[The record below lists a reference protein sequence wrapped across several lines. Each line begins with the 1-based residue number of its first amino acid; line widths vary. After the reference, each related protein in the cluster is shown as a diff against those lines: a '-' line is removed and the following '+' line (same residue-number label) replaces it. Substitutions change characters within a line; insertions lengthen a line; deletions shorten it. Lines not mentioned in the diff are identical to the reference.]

1 MRARAWPMAGLGA
14 LAALALAAVV
24 VLTANMRLTPA
35 PRTALFALGA
45 GELAVDNDAILQS
58 LAATP
63 GRASTAWGSVAASAR
78 KSALADTQMLTQAT
92 ADEAEA
98 KELASDDQAQ
108 LQALYSG
115 TFNTGDSLG
124 LSTGSLGNYDTLQ
137 ALQSLPKSLGASMH
151 DDHGDLSAVTQTQLN
166 GLTSELQSLSQQ
178 KQSITNSL
186 ALQRQQ
192 TAAKMAS
199 DAMYA
204 DHVRLNRAT
213 ATSTSR
219 QMRAAMRAAQMAEQ
233 RAREASV
240 IQANQDAIAKLQM
253 QRIAELQGQNQ
264 AALAAAA
271 SAESQLRAA
280 EAYKRAG
287 TDRKYQDAMA
297 AYTTSL
303 QSSTADDMLTLNRLK
318 VAEEAAAP
326 GPHVI
331 SSVWSKPPTGSV
343 LPPIDP
349 NGMGAV
355 DPDGGAVDAN
365 GEPWG
370 FMNDAPLRRFDA
382 EPGGLMDPEYKQAA
396 GTSET
401 LKQTGAA
408 ATQQLALVPAKSRDK
423 FGLPSQVAATAL
435 AARAG
440 ASGSNLRAKKAVAK
454 QDPLIMRVMA
464 QADAELKDLSSSSAK
479 ARETQLSA
487 TMASKTKRLHSAVD
501 ATLQQL
507 TQQARKI
514 GINVSPV
521 DKDFAS
527 SARPSVAAADAG
539 ATTSSAG
546 GNAFLGELKSE
557 KLASAHFTSFPL
569 TSSGEVRTSDLRQ
582 SDAMDLDD
590 GAIIT
595 NARAPVARMAI
606 PLGAHQDA
614 TEDRKEGRSWKSL
627 RHPARA
633 TIKDTVVASMRADGS
648 HHPAKAP
655 EMKLVMPKGGASPD
669 VHMPHMH

>member
-1 MRARAWPMAGLGA
+1 MRGRAWPMAGLGA
-14 LAALALAAVV
+14 LAALALAVVV
-24 VLTANMRLTPA
+24 VLTAKIRLTPA

-78 KSALADTQMLTQAT
+78 KSAVADTQMLTQAT

-287 TDRKYQDAMA
+287 TDRNYQDAMA

-326 GPHVI
+326 GPHVM

-401 LKQTGAA
+401 LKQTGDAT
-408 ATQQLALVPAKSRDK
+408 TQQLALVPTKSRDK

-440 ASGSNLRAKKAVAK
+440 AAGSKLRAKKAVAK

-464 QADAELKDLSSSSAK
+464 QADAEVEDLSSTSAK
-479 ARETQLSA
+479 ARET
-487 TMASKTKRLHSAVD
+487 TKTKRLHSAVD

-539 ATTSSAG
+539 ATTLSAG

-569 TSSGEVRTSDLRQ
+569 TSSGQVRTSDLRQ

-595 NARAPVARMAI
+595 NARSPVARMAI

-614 TEDRKEGRSWKSL
+614 TQDRREGRSWKSL